1 MKKHWF
7 GLILLALIIIGTAIS
22 YPYLPQQVCIHWNY
36 KGVPDDF
43 VQKLYGAI
51 FLPGIMLILY
61 IITILLPKIDPKK
74 ANYQRFQDTYYLIM
88 NVILTFLFLLQ
99 VVQIATSLG
108 KLNPAYVVPELVG
121 LLFILIGNFSPKFK
135 HNYFIGVRTPW
146 TLASE
151 DVWKKTHRFAGKVF
165 VVAGVLL
172 LLVPV
177 IPAAI
182 QPYYTL
188 TVIIFCLGLTVLSS
202 YYFFVKG

>member
-22 YPYLPQQVCIHWNY
+22 YPYLPQQVGIHWNY

-151 DVWKKTHRFAGKVF
+151 D
-165 VVAGVLL
+165 
-172 LLVPV
+172 
-177 IPAAI
+177 
-182 QPYYTL
+182 
-188 TVIIFCLGLTVLSS
+188 
-202 YYFFVKG
+202 